1 MKETKHFV
9 GFEYRGEIYKTEDDV
24 NEAICEFIGEHYNN
38 IDPMDTAEFED
49 EWLYD
54 VEEVYEYD
62 DVATRIV
69 NDYIENTVNKR

>member
-9 GFEYRGEIYKTEDDV
+9 GWEYRGEMYYSENEVD
-24 NEAICEFIGEHYNN
+24 EAICDFIGEHYNN

-49 EWLYD
+49 EFRFN
-54 VEEVYEYD
+54 VEEIYEYD

-69 NDYIENTVNKR
+69 NEYIENMNGE